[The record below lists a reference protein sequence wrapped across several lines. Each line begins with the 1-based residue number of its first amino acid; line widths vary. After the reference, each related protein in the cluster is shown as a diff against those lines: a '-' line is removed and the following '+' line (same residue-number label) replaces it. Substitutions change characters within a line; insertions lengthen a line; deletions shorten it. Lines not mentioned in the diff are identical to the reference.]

1 MIDKYVIIDK
11 EVTKTLNEHSY
22 EVIGRIGKGGYGDCL
37 LVFSKY
43 YQVQFACKIVAFD
56 RAYVEKKRHSY
67 DNETEF
73 LTHII
78 HPNIIQ
84 VYDLFTNDENLF
96 IILEYCEQGDM
107 QQYIMKNGP
116 IKNEQTLK
124 KILSMMINALSYLED
139 NHMAHSDIKPSN
151 FLIGKDGRVKLADF
165 GLTKQLTNRSDL
177 SKDFRGTLPFLPV
190 EVISAKPFNPLKADV
205 WSFGV
210 TIYFLVTGK
219 LPFTATTPS
228 NLKTVIKAG
237 PPYYPKDIPQF
248 AKTLIIRCLVY
259 DPNHR
264 ITFRELKGM
273 IISHSPT
280 RIEIPR
286 PRMNNKIKIQRSTI
300 VFPKVSSSLSMSHIR
315 QSSSGSSFF

>member
-1 MIDKYVIIDK
+1 MIFITVWHH
-11 EVTKTLNEHSY
+11 T
-22 EVIGRIGKGGYGDCL
+22 CL
-37 LVFSKY
+37 LLSF
-43 YQVQFACKIVAFD
+43 F
-56 RAYVEKKRHSY
+56 
-67 DNETEF
+67 
-73 LTHII
+73 
-78 HPNIIQ
+78 
-84 VYDLFTNDENLF
+84 NLA
-96 IILEYCEQGDM
+96 
-107 QQYIMKNGP
+107 
-116 IKNEQTLK
+116 
-124 KILSMMINALSYLED
+124 IN
-139 NHMAHSDIKPSN
+139 
-151 FLIGKDGRVKLADF
+151 F
-165 GLTKQLTNRSDL
+165 QLTL
-177 SKDFRGTLPFLPV
+177 IWIIEWALT
-190 EVISAKPFNPLKADV
+190 
-205 WSFGV
+205 
-210 TIYFLVTGK
+210 
-219 LPFTATTPS
+219 